1 MDSNEK
7 GKKNQFVSSFEL
19 ILNGFNAIKRVMGK
33 AKRKVETAY
42 KTLSLKEEIFN
53 SITHGIGTLLSIAAL
68 VVLVVFAV
76 IKGNAWHVVSFSIFG
91 STLVLLYLSSTLYH
105 SFTKEKIKNLFARF
119 DHAAIFL
126 LIAGTYTP
134 FVLTTI
140 RGPLGWTLF
149 GIIWGLTISGVVIR
163 SIYLTRFRK
172 LMVFIYLAMGWMF
185 LIAIVPI
192 VKNLPATSIA
202 FLFAGGGCYSLGV
215 LFYAW
220 RNLKYGHGIW
230 HLFVLA
236 GSAMHFFSVLYS
248 LN

>member
-1 MDSNEK
+1 MARHRRIEE
-7 GKKNQFVSSFEL
+7 GY
-19 ILNGFNAIKRVMGK
+19 R
-33 AKRKVETAY
+33 
-42 KTLSLKEEIFN
+42 TLSLGEEIFN

-68 VVLVVFAV
+68 VLLVIFAAV
-76 IKGNAWHVVSFSIFG
+76 KGTAWHVVSFSIFG

-105 SFTKEKIKNLFARF
+105 SFTKEKIKNLFVRF

-140 RGPLGWTLF
+140 RGALGWTLF
-149 GIIWGLTISGVVIR
+149 GIIWALAIAGVVIR
-163 SIYLTRFRK
+163 SIYLTRFK
-172 LMVFIYLAMGWMF
+172 NLMVGIYLAMGWMF
-185 LIAIVPI
+185 LMAVVPM
-192 VKNLPATSIA
+192 VRNLPTSSII
-202 FLFAGGGCYSLGV
+202 FLFAGGGCYSVGV
-215 LFYAW
+215 IFYAW

-236 GSAMHFFSVLYS
+236 GSIMHFFSVLNS

>member
-1 MDSNEK
+1 MD
-7 GKKNQFVSSFEL
+7 KNKMVSG
-19 ILNGFNAIKRVMGK
+19 NNKQAGYR
-33 AKRKVETAY
+33 
-42 KTLSLKEEIFN
+42 TLSLGEEIFN
-53 SITHGIGTLLSIAAL
+53 SITHGIGALLSVAGLAILA
-68 VVLVVFAV
+68 VFASL
-76 IKGNAWHVVSFSIFG
+76 KGNAWHVVSFSIFG
-91 STLVLLYLSSTLYH
+91 ASMFLLYLFSTLYH
-105 SFTKEKIKNLFARF
+105 SMTKTKIKNLFARF

-149 GIIWGLTISGVVIR
+149 GIIWGLAITGIVIR

-172 LMVFIYLAMGWMF
+172 RMVGIYLAMGWLF

-192 VKNLPATSIA
+192 IKNLPASSVA
-202 FLFAGGGCYSLGV
+202 FLFIGGGCYSLGV
-215 LFYAW
+215 IFYAW

-236 GSAMHFFSVLYS
+236 GSIAHFFSVLYS
-248 LN
+248 LNG

>member
-1 MDSNEK
+1 M
-7 GKKNQFVSSFEL
+7 KKNKKEVDY
-19 ILNGFNAIKRVMGK
+19 
-33 AKRKVETAY
+33 RK
-42 KTLSLKEEIFN
+42 LSLGEEIFN
-53 SITHGIGTLLSIAAL
+53 SITHGVGTLLSIAGL
-68 VVLVVFAV
+68 VLLVVFAA

-105 SFTKEKIKNLFARF
+105 SFTNEKVKNLFVRF

-134 FVLTTI
+134 FLLTAL
-140 RGPLGWTLF
+140 RGALGWTLF
-149 GIIWGLTISGVVIR
+149 GIIWAVAIAGVVIR

-172 LMVFIYLAMGWMF
+172 LMVWLYLAMGWMF
-185 LIAIVPI
+185 IIAIGPMMR
-192 VKNLPATSIA
+192 NLPGISVL
-202 FLFAGGGCYSLGV
+202 FLFLGGVMYSIGV
-215 LFYAW
+215 IFYAW

-236 GSAMHFFSVLYS
+236 GSIMHFFAVIYS